1 MQANNAG
8 DVILKVC
15 SSLPILSKYNAR
27 LEECTMQGK
36 PLHLPLSYN
45 DAMTIKNAY
54 PQISSDISLLSLA
67 LSLPVLEPLSPNKIK
82 QLSKCAMSALYCA
95 VITSISNSVLT
106 MSTSDRSQKTNTQL
120 QMFQATSENKVTST
134 TGPPSTSS
142 SSKDG
147 ESEIL
152 SSEDHARNIV
162 DKALEIFTTVENIF
176 NSTRSH
182 VYLNHLCMG
191 AWLLITGIQGA
202 MGASGSSSTKALIAS
217 ALTDESTKLKLGTGA
232 TSRTGGELPAPCTT
246 NTTSGG
252 RVNLSKVQQ
261 GFGVLNAAIAS
272 HCLTLLNELIEDL
285 KLESV
290 SGDEELNGDKV
301 PEPCGFDIL
310 GHYTSLQRIV
320 RVLNSTTMQQLLT
333 FLATVSYRKACSLKR
348 INIKNEGDVVSYS
361 DSTTYFNDSMSCSEY
376 SDTEE
381 EEDSESYL
389 GTWFKETLSPEGK
402 DDQSENNEN
411 KTTENQR
418 NSTSMVSA
426 KDEPHEYLELSA
438 QIFSF
443 LDTTLGSN
451 HKYLNKYVK
460 SGLSEQQMALLA
472 NILKDLD
479 RDASRAEAE
488 NSYSTQWQNA
498 MIEFSGAIG
507 RYLHNLI
514 SRSLINESL
523 QSSLL
528 LHLGVSPWAQDT
540 NVWPLQVYSR
550 TLSVLVQIL
559 LLKPSQEKEAA
570 CLSVWH
576 RLVNTLVE
584 GVCSS
589 QTPQID
595 STDYEDLN
603 VEHAQL
609 LLFLFHSL
617 NLMQKKSILL
627 LVAGSVIRCAEIC
640 RSMNAD
646 KPIRDHQII
655 LLSRLLLFLEYLM
668 LHLYNAPTPLLEQVR
683 WNLFSTIADESNQ
696 KQADRVATTSKLSSF
711 CRKDIEDK
719 FRKYSH
725 EYVSGVRP
733 KYYSL
738 SVVDAKC
745 QQEFK
750 LDGLAWNFILCTP
763 DKLKYPLLID
773 ALIDILAIT
782 DICTVKINYPTI
794 CSAQYCFSLCWKLL
808 LGLPPSTPHVE
819 ALMKDDRVP
828 NLHSLMWSIRCLHP
842 INNSHSLICNSLI
855 KQGMYTA
862 TAEQLWKK
870 LTEHVTDT
878 KYSIKQTTAGLDS
891 FIKTFQI
898 ENPRLSKIITIDAIV
913 SHLVAIYSING
924 KVLDQGKSGSNASS
938 AASSS
943 DSGSITEISMS
954 STSGSDV
961 SVIVLSGKA
970 DEPKTEEKKIPN
982 DEDASKELIVKLLD
996 ALEIVKECIL

>member
-8 DVILKVC
+8 DIILKVC
-15 SSLPILSKYNAR
+15 SSLPVLSRYYAR
-27 LEECTMQGK
+27 YEESAIHGK
-36 PLHLPLSYN
+36 QLHLPITHT
-45 DAMTIKNAY
+45 DATAIKSVL

-67 LSLPVLEPLSPNKIK
+67 ISLPILEPLTPNKIK
-82 QLSKCAMSALYCA
+82 QLSKCAMAALYCA
-95 VITSISNSVLT
+95 VLTSISSSVLT
-106 MSTSDRSQKTNTQL
+106 MTGTGSQKSQQQPTSD
-120 QMFQATSENKVTST
+120 NKVSST
-134 TGPPSTSS
+134 TGVSTSS
-142 SSKDG
+142 SK
-147 ESEIL
+147 ESEEIL

-162 DKALEIFTTVENIF
+162 DKALEIFTAVETIF
-176 NSTRSH
+176 HTTRYH

-191 AWLLITGIQGA
+191 AWLLINGMQGA
-202 MGASGSSSTKALIAS
+202 MGASGSSNTKMLIAS
-217 ALTDESTKLKLGTGA
+217 ALTQDEPVKSKTPTSSITGA
-232 TSRTGGELPAPCTT
+232 TSRTSDVQA
-246 NTTSGG
+246 SSG

-285 KLESV
+285 KLESRA
-290 SGDEELNGDKV
+290 GDEEPNTDKI
-301 PEPCGFDIL
+301 EPCGFDIL
-310 GHYTSLQRIV
+310 GQYTSLQRIA
-320 RVLNSTTMQQLLT
+320 RVLNCATMQQLLT

-348 INIKNEGDVVSYS
+348 INIKNEGDAVSFS

-402 DDQSENNEN
+402 DEASENTDN
-411 KTTENQR
+411 KSTENQR
-418 NSTSMVSA
+418 NSTSMVPA

-479 RDASRAEAE
+479 RDAARGEAE
-488 NSYSTQWQNA
+488 NAYSTQWQNA

-514 SRSLINESL
+514 SGSLINESL

-528 LHLGVSPWAQDT
+528 LHLGVSPWTQET
-540 NVWPLQVYSR
+540 NVWPLQVYPR

-576 RLVNTLVE
+576 RLVNTLVD

-589 QTPQID
+589 PQTLQID

-627 LVAGSVIRCAEIC
+627 LTAGGVIRCAEVC
-640 RSMNAD
+640 RTMTTE
-646 KPIRDHQII
+646 KPLKDHQII

-668 LHLYNAPTPLLEQVR
+668 KHLYNAPTPLLEQVR
-683 WNLFSTIADESNQ
+683 WNLFSTITDETSQKQIAESNGS
-696 KQADRVATTSKLSSF
+696 KSKLMSF

-719 FRKYSH
+719 YRKYSH

-733 KYYSL
+733 KFYSL
-738 SVVDAKC
+738 SVIDPKL
-745 QQEFK
+745 QEFK

-782 DICTVKINYPTI
+782 DICTAKINYTTI
-794 CSAQYCFSLCWKLL
+794 CSVQYCFSLCWKLL

-819 ALMKDDRVP
+819 ALMQEKVP

-842 INNSHSLICNSLI
+842 INNSHALIVNSLI
-855 KQGMYTA
+855 KQGMYTQS
-862 TAEQLWKK
+862 AEQLWKK
-870 LTEHVTDT
+870 ITEHVSDM
-878 KYSIKQTTAGLDS
+878 KYSIKQTTSGLDS

-898 ENPRLSKIITIDAIV
+898 GNPRLSKIITIDAIV
-913 SHLVAIYSING
+913 SHLVAIYSTNGNG
-924 KVLDQGKSGSNASS
+924 KVGSDQSSKSGSNNSS
-938 AASSS
+938 GANSS
-943 DSGSITEISMS
+943 DSGSIAEISMS

-961 SVIVLSGKA
+961 SVIILSGKP
-970 DEPKTEEKKIPN
+970 DETKSVEKVTPS
-982 DEDASKELIVKLLD
+982 DEDASKDLIVRLLD
-996 ALEIVKECIL
+996 ALEIVKESIL